1 MACGHRKA
9 DAWRADPPL
18 VPHGAG
24 DHGVLNRRARRVLV
38 SLLAISCSALVSCA
52 TERPPAQNGHDLPE
66 RLRTQVA
73 PEPTATWRAPDL
85 RAYSKALK
93 PSEKI
98 PIDPAH
104 QYDLLELIDVAE
116 RANPETRIAWE
127 RARQAA
133 IGVGLVESEY
143 FPVLSLAAFGGYQS
157 LALPAPQTL
166 IPQGFFR
173 IDVAHA
179 VPGLNLNWLLLDFG
193 RRGNTMDAAK
203 ERLLA
208 ANLGFNRSHQ
218 ALAFRVQQAFYAL
231 TSVRARIMVAQAAL
245 DAARAVQRAAELRFA
260 NELETTPNVLL
271 ARQQAVQA
279 EFDLEELNARE
290 RDAQVAL
297 AQSIGILPTTPLQ
310 VVDFSALAL
319 PSALADSVERVID
332 RALEQRPDLIAKV
345 ALVREKE
352 AAVRRAR
359 SDYYPT
365 LSLGADVSGQLA
377 RFRYD
382 LGTTTTNWASIGVL
396 QYGGG
401 LRFEW
406 QLFEG
411 GARERKVEL
420 AEAERRAA
428 EEEVTA
434 ARDQAISQIWKAYTD
449 VRLGFR
455 RLDVASALVKASESS
470 YEAVLRSYRLELGTL
485 LDLLAARRELSRAR
499 FQEVETKLQLLDA
512 SIALAFSTGEAPPSS
527 SRGTNR

>member
-9 DAWRADPPL
+9 DAGRADPPL
-18 VPHGAG
+18 APHGAG
-24 DHGVLNRRARRVLV
+24 DQGVLNWLARQVLV
-38 SLLAISCSALVSCA
+38 GLLAISCSALVSCA

-85 RAYSKALK
+85 RGYSSALK
-93 PSEKI
+93 PTEKV
-98 PIDPAH
+98 PIDPAR

-143 FPVLSLAAFGGYQS
+143 FPMLSLSAFGGYQS

-166 IPQGFFR
+166 IPEGFFR
-173 IDVAHA
+173 VEVAHF
-179 VPGLNLNWLLLDFG
+179 VPGLNLKWLLLDFG
-193 RRGNTMDAAK
+193 RRGTTMDAAK

-218 ALAFRVQQAFYAL
+218 ALAFRVQRAFYAL
-231 TSVRARIMVAQAAL
+231 TSVRARIAVAQAAL
-245 DAARAVQRAAELRFA
+245 DAARAVQGAAESRFA
-260 NELETTPNVLL
+260 NGLETVPNVLL
-271 ARQQAVQA
+271 ARQQTVQA
-279 EFDLEELNARE
+279 EFELVEFTARE
-290 RDAQVAL
+290 RDAQVTL
-297 AQSIGILPTTPLQ
+297 AQSMGILPTTPLQ
-310 VVDFSALAL
+310 LVDFAALHL
-319 PSALADSVERVID
+319 PPTLEDSVEQVID

-352 AAVRRAR
+352 AEVRRAR
-359 SDYYPT
+359 ADYFPT
-365 LSLGADVSGQLA
+365 LSVGGDVGGELA
-377 RFRYD
+377 RTRYD
-382 LGTTTTNWASIGVL
+382 VGGTSTSWFNTGQPT
-396 QYGGG
+396 YGGG
-401 LRFEW
+401 LRLEW

-420 AEAERRAA
+420 AEAARRAA
-428 EEEVTA
+428 EQEVTA
-434 ARDQAISQIWKAYTD
+434 ARDQAISEIWKAYTD

-485 LDLLAARRELSRAR
+485 VDLLAARREISRAR
-499 FQEVETKLQLLDA
+499 FQQVETKLQLLDA
-512 SIALAFSTGEAPPSS
+512 AVTLAFSTGEVPPSP
-527 SRGTNR
+527 SRGSDR